1 LLALTPQF
9 LFLYFS
15 VILVSQVFIFVPCSS
30 SALSMFFL
38 YAGVPRFGYSS
49 DALGLAYPHA
59 A

>member
-1 LLALTPQF
+1 
-9 LFLYFS
+9 
-15 VILVSQVFIFVPCSS
+15 
-30 SALSMFFL
+30 MFFL

>member
-30 SALSMFFL
+30 ALSMFFL
-38 YAGVPRFGYSS
+38 YAGVPRFSHSS
-49 DALGLAYPHA
+49 DALGLAYHHA